1 MWHATLASSPAIAS
15 ARLSIFCIKAVSLSL
30 SWCTRSSGL
39 RCGRII
45 YKFQSKELVLFSDSS
60 FGLLRH
66 SEIAAI
72 IHYFSVIGFLRLT
85 SHNENVSFT
94 SAMFY
99 QAIRDAKRIVW
110 LSKCLESE
118 EQVWESL
125 LWMQLESLWRKSFR
139 KKIAPRKQQAP
150 SQNSCME
157 WHFRG
162 WSYQTSDVQRN
173 HDADNRRPCS

>member
-1 MWHATLASSPAIAS
+1 MSSWTIVCSWLLSASPQILMFENAQQDQTSYWMWHATLASSPAIAS

-118 EQVWESL
+118 EQV
-125 LWMQLESLWRKSFR
+125 
-139 KKIAPRKQQAP
+139 
-150 SQNSCME
+150 
-157 WHFRG
+157 
-162 WSYQTSDVQRN
+162 
-173 HDADNRRPCS
+173 